1 MVLDPEPASVSSASS
16 LVRMD
21 ARLREEDERDR
32 VLMFGSEWLDDD
44 GWTGSGVLAT

>member
-1 MVLDPEPASVSSASS
+1 MLDPEPASVSSAIS

-32 VLMFGSEWLDDD
+32 VLVMFGSEW
-44 GWTGSGVLAT
+44 